1 MLNTGFL
8 DSIWL
13 INHMYNSCSKHLIGP
28 LPIFLQ
34 WLSVR
39 IVSASIIAMRFILL
53 FSYSMKVV
61 ATSKLIILVGFRNNT
76 NPKISKASILH
87 FSLANL
93 ESFFLRLNTSFII
106 FHFKPS
112 ILFFDI
118 LWRSRILIN
127 LTNSVSICRTFG
139 GSRLC
144 IYF

>member
-1 MLNTGFL
+1 
-8 DSIWL
+8 
-13 INHMYNSCSKHLIGP
+13 
-28 LPIFLQ
+28 
-34 WLSVR
+34 
-39 IVSASIIAMRFILL
+39 
-53 FSYSMKVV
+53 
-61 ATSKLIILVGFRNNT
+61 
-76 NPKISKASILH
+76 
-87 FSLANL
+87 
-93 ESFFLRLNTSFII
+93 LNTSFII